1 MAKQNLFPIFSCMK
15 PDHIIQQLQANR
27 AVFKNLLAD
36 KEAMIKWK
44 PTTEAWSLLEI
55 VCHLYDEEREDFRT
69 RVFNT
74 LLTPELQPPS
84 IDPPGWVVQR
94 KYAQQDYAEK
104 LHAFLDERNK
114 SIKKLKAL
122 KNPEW
127 DNIYTHPFAGRLSA
141 YQLLANWLA
150 HDYHHIRQINRRLY
164 EYLGYSSKVGLGYA
178 GDW

>member
-1 MAKQNLFPIFSCMK
+1 MK
-15 PDHIIQQLQANR
+15 PDQIIQQLQANR
-27 AVFKNLLAD
+27 AVFKSLLSD
-36 KEAMIKWK
+36 KEAMTKWK
-44 PTTEAWSLLEI
+44 PTPETWSLLEI

-74 LLTPELQPPS
+74 LLTPEIQPPS
-84 IDPPGWVVQR
+84 IDPPGWVTQR
-94 KYAQQDYAEK
+94 KYAQQDYYET
-104 LHAFLDERNK
+104 LFGFLDERNK

-122 KNPEW
+122 KNPKW
-127 DNIYTHPFAGRLSA
+127 KNIYVHPFAGELTA

-164 EYLGYSSKVGLGYA
+164 EYLRESSKVGLGYA

>member
-1 MAKQNLFPIFSCMK
+1 MK
-15 PDHIIQQLQANR
+15 PEQIIHQLQANR
-27 AVFKNLLAD
+27 SVFKLLLLD

-44 PTTEAWSLLEI
+44 QNPIDWSLLEI

-84 IDPPGWVVQR
+84 IDPPGWVTQR
-94 KYAQQDYAEK
+94 KYAQQDYGEK
-104 LHAFLDERNK
+104 LNAFLDERTK

-122 KNPEW
+122 KKPEW
-127 DNIYTHPFAGRLSA
+127 DNIYDHPFAGRITA

-164 EYLGYSSKVGLGYA
+164 EYLRHSSQVSLEYA
-178 GDW
+178 GDWGK

>member
-1 MAKQNLFPIFSCMK
+1 MK
-15 PDHIIQQLQANR
+15 PEQIIQQLQANR

-36 KEAMIKWK
+36 KEAIIKWK
-44 PTTEAWSLLEI
+44 PSPDAWSLLEI

-74 LLTPELQPPS
+74 LLTPEIQPPS
-84 IDPPGWVVQR
+84 IDPPGWVTQR
-94 KYAQQDYAEK
+94 KYAQQDYYET
-104 LHAFLDERNK
+104 LFGFLDERNK

-122 KNPEW
+122 KNPKW
-127 DNIYTHPFAGRLSA
+127 KNIYVHPFAGELTA

-150 HDYHHIRQINRRLY
+150 HDYHHIRQ
-164 EYLGYSSKVGLGYA
+164 SSKVGLGYA